1 MNQLLSL
8 VESPSHPDFSSL
20 YQRLDIQQTRHN
32 SSRKAMG
39 ALKKT
44 KPDIVVAE
52 FFYGFGNN
60 YAGVNVC
67 NLDVFL
73 SSLQKYAPDAR
84 VIILVSRQEQQYVS
98 LLQELFPIHAILAHP
113 VTEQQMEEKLV
124 RANSTEW
131 CAVRTL
137 HER

>member
-1 MNQLLSL
+1 MSQLLSL
-8 VESPSHPDFSSL
+8 IESPSHPDFSHL
-20 YQRLDIQQTRHN
+20 YQRLNIQQTSHN
-32 SSRKAMG
+32 SSRKAMS

-73 SSLQKYAPDAR
+73 SSLQKYAPSAR
-84 VIILVSRQEQQYVS
+84 VIVLVSRQEQQYVS
-98 LLQELFPIHAILAHP
+98 LLQRLFPIHAVLTHP
-113 VTEQQMEEKLV
+113 VSEEQMEVIIEGEGQ
-124 RANSTEW
+124 T
-131 CAVRTL
+131 
-137 HER
+137 

>member
-1 MNQLLSL
+1 MSQLLSL

-20 YQRLDIQQTRHN
+20 YQRLGIQQTRH
-32 SSRKAMG
+32 SSNRKAMS

-98 LLQELFPIHAILAHP
+98 LLQALFPIHAVLVHP
-113 VTEQQMEEKLV
+113 VSEQQMEEKLV
-124 RANSTEW
+124 CR
-131 CAVRTL
+131 
-137 HER
+137 